1 MTASGGGST
10 VLSHALCCTASGLRP
25 RSPWCRDLGREAV
38 GESKGRSE
46 DGRSDAC
53 DFLLPIPKHGNRT
66 HRPIQRRGGSM
77 PPPPN
82 LRGKT
87 AQNGALARGRVS
99 LGRRRGGG
107 GAGARG
113 GGRGGDIG
121 VGGQVDLRRM
131 RRRKR
136 GRGRRRR
143 EGHCRFGITFSK
155 RPLKPHILQR
165 GPPQLFHTVDL

>member
-1 MTASGGGST
+1 
-10 VLSHALCCTASGLRP
+10 
-25 RSPWCRDLGREAV
+25 
-38 GESKGRSE
+38 
-46 DGRSDAC
+46 
-53 DFLLPIPKHGNRT
+53 
-66 HRPIQRRGGSM
+66 M
-77 PPPPN
+77 PPPLN
-82 LRGKT
+82 LRGET

-107 GAGARG
+107 GAGAWG

-155 RPLKPHILQR
+155 KPLKPHILQR
-165 GPPQLFHTVDL
+165 GSPQLFHTVDLRSDGCERETKAGIMQRHVEGLFARESA